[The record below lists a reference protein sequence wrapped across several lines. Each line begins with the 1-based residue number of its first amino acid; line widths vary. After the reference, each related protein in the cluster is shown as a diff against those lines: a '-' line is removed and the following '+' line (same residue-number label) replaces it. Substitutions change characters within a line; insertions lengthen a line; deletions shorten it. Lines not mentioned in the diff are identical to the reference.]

1 MALFYPHY
9 TTKIKLEV
17 FDDYSQGQSPFR
29 GSAPPSSRRSDWGS
43 AGSASQL
50 PRSAHAS
57 AQQCTPGGLKSNQN
71 TATVLNDIEWYSM
84 KFIVFFWCFF
94 DLDANYQFMLCLFL
108 SRRLLLQIAIKHAP
122 LLDTEVHH
130 TVWLVVYLPLWKIL
144 VSWDYYSQYIR
155 RKTCSKPPTSCWLMI
170 HCLLRGFV
178 TKRCMVHG
186 SREISIV
193 GGPMWLWVKT
203 A

>member
-1 MALFYPHY
+1 MTIPRVSHPFGARLPLLLVVVIEVLPEVRHSSLVQRTQARSNALLGGWRA
-9 TTKIKLEV
+9 TKTRLQ
-17 FDDYSQGQSPFR
+17 YSMI
-29 GSAPPSSRRSDWGS
+29 
-43 AGSASQL
+43 
-50 PRSAHAS
+50 
-57 AQQCTPGGLKSNQN
+57 
-71 TATVLNDIEWYSM
+71 LNDIQWNSL
-84 KFIVFFWCFF
+84 FFWCFF